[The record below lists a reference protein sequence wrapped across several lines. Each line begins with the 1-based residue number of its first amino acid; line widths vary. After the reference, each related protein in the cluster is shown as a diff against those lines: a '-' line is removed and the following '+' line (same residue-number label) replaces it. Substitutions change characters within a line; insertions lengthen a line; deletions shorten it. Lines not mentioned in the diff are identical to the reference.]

1 MDRVAVVTGANKG
14 IGLEICKQLASN
26 GVFVVLTA
34 RDVNRGNEAIKTL
47 ASIGISNVVFH
58 PLDVVDRTS
67 VNSLADFVKA
77 RFGKLDILVNNAGV
91 TGATV
96 MKKDLVLTEDNIT
109 GPQAKSTKEFIEET
123 YELAEKCLRTNY
135 YGVKQVT
142 SALLPLLQQSNS
154 AKVVNVSSSL
164 GQLQFIPGENIKEEL
179 NDVDSL
185 TEEKVDGLVVRFLE
199 DMKED
204 RLETGGWPIIY
215 SAYIV
220 SKATLN
226 AYTRVL
232 AKKYPDITINA
243 VTPGFVKTNLN
254 HNSGILPV
262 EEGARG
268 PVMVALMPK
277 EGPSGLFFDRT
288 VVSVAV
294 VTGANKGIGFEIC
307 KQLASNGVFVVL
319 TARDVNRGNEAIE
332 KLASSGIS
340 NVVFHPLDVVDGT
353 SIHSLADFV
362 KARFGKLDILVNN
375 AGVAGAVMNKDL
387 VLTRDKITGPQAK
400 SSKEFIEETY
410 ELAEKCLRT
419 NYYGIKQVTAA
430 LLPLLQQSNSAKVVN
445 VSSGLGQLQYI
456 PGENIKE
463 QFNDID
469 SLTEEKVDGLVV
481 RFLEDMK
488 EDRLE
493 TGGWPIIVS
502 SYIVSKATLNAYTR
516 VLAQKYP
523 GIAINAVHPGF
534 VKTDL
539 NHNTGFLPVEEG
551 ARGPVM
557 LALMPKEGP
566 SGLFFDRTV
575 VSTF

>member
-1 MDRVAVVTGANKG
+1 MDR
-14 IGLEICKQLASN
+14 
-26 GVFVVLTA
+26 
-34 RDVNRGNEAIKTL
+34 
-47 ASIGISNVVFH
+47 
-58 PLDVVDRTS
+58 
-67 VNSLADFVKA
+67 
-77 RFGKLDILVNNAGV
+77 
-91 TGATV
+91 
-96 MKKDLVLTEDNIT
+96 
-109 GPQAKSTKEFIEET
+109 
-123 YELAEKCLRTNY
+123 
-135 YGVKQVT
+135 
-142 SALLPLLQQSNS
+142 
-154 AKVVNVSSSL
+154 
-164 GQLQFIPGENIKEEL
+164 
-179 NDVDSL
+179 
-185 TEEKVDGLVVRFLE
+185 
-199 DMKED
+199 
-204 RLETGGWPIIY
+204 
-215 SAYIV
+215 
-220 SKATLN
+220 
-226 AYTRVL
+226 
-232 AKKYPDITINA
+232 
-243 VTPGFVKTNLN
+243 
-254 HNSGILPV
+254 
-262 EEGARG
+262 
-268 PVMVALMPK
+268 
-277 EGPSGLFFDRT
+277 
-288 VVSVAV
+288 VAV

-375 AGVAGAVMNKDL
+375 AGVTGAVMNKGL
-387 VLTRDKITGPQAK
+387 VLTIDKITGPQAK
-400 SSKEFIEETY
+400 STKEFIEETY
-410 ELAEKCLRT
+410 ELAENCLRT

-481 RFLEDMK
+481 RFLKDMK

-493 TGGWPIIVS
+493 TEGWPIIFS
-502 SYIVSKATLNAYTR
+502 AYMVSKATLNAYTR
-516 VLAQKYP
+516 VLAKKYP
-523 GIAINAVHPGF
+523 SIAINAVNPGF